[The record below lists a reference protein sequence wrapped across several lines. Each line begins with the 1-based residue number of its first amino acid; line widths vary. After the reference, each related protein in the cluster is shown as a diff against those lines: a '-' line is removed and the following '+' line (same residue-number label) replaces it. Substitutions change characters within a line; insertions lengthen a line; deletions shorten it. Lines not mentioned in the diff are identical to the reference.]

1 MDSRKKLLISALVVL
16 GVLLA
21 ASASLFF
28 YQRAYAERIYPN
40 VFFGEINLSG
50 KTRKQA
56 EVILKS
62 NFSKI
67 TNQEIKFVANTKEI
81 KATYLDTGLSLDFI
95 EIARQGY
102 QVGREGNFVR
112 NLFRSVKVV
121 YSPYKISGV
130 PYVDD
135 VKFQKF
141 VEVSINQLNSD
152 PVDASIKVEN
162 GEIKLVESANGQ
174 KVKIDTLKDVLITNA
189 LAQAPDIVLETV
201 PASPTIS
208 TLDYSAAKSSAEAYL
223 AKTIT
228 FTYNDLSYSP
238 TKTQIGHW
246 LEFYSDNGAYKVR
259 LNESNVKAYLINI
272 AGNFEVKKVD
282 KQVDALSG
290 GVIREGKAGITLNKD
305 QAVTDLK
312 NQLINNKAIVAMAV
326 TTQDPAEVK
335 IYPAEGIIPGKFE
348 GKYVDVNLSTQKLCQ
363 IETNTVVSCHTIS
376 SGKASMPTPEGT
388 FHIGSKDPKRW
399 SNTYGLWMPFWQE
412 FKDGVYG
419 LHELP
424 EWPNGYKEGQDH
436 LGIPVSHG
444 CVRLGIGEAEQVF
457 NWTEIGTPVYIHR

>member
-1 MDSRKKLLISALVVL
+1 MHSRKKLLILALIVL
-16 GVLLA
+16 GILSA
-21 ASASLFF
+21 ASVSLFF

-40 VFFGEINLSG
+40 VFFGEIDLSG

-67 TNQEIKFVANTKEI
+67 ANQEIKFIANSKEV
-81 KATYLDTGLSLDFI
+81 KATYLDTGLSLDFV

-121 YSPYKISGV
+121 YSPFKISGV

-135 VKFQKF
+135 AKYQKF
-141 VEVSINQLNSD
+141 VEISINQLNSD
-152 PVDASIKVEN
+152 PVDASIKIEN
-162 GEIKLVESANGQ
+162 GETKLVESATGQ
-174 KVKIDTLKDVLITNA
+174 RVKADSLKETIVTSA
-189 LAQAPDIVLETV
+189 LAQAHDISLETIS
-201 PASPTIS
+201 ANPTIS
-208 TLDYSAAKSSAEAYL
+208 TLDYSAAKASADSYL
-223 AKTIT
+223 AKSIT
-228 FTYNDLSYSP
+228 FAYNDLTYSP

-246 LEFYSDNGAYKVR
+246 LEFYSEEGVYKVR
-259 LNESNVKAYLINI
+259 FNNSNVKAYLINI
-272 AGNFEVKKVD
+272 ASNFEVKKVD
-282 KQVDALSG
+282 KQVDAVSG
-290 GVIREGKAGITLNKD
+290 SVIREGKTGVVLNKD
-305 QAVTDLK
+305 QAVTDLI
-312 NQLINNKAIVAMAV
+312 NQISNNKVTVAMAV
-326 TTQDPAEVK
+326 TTQDPAETK
-335 IYPAEGIIPGKFE
+335 IYPADGVVPGKFE
-348 GKYVDVNLSTQKLCQ
+348 GKYVDVNLTTQKLCQ
-363 IETNTVVSCHTIS
+363 VETNTVVACHTIS

-388 FHIGSKDPKRW
+388 FHIGGKDPKRW

-444 CVRLGIGEAEQVF
+444 CVRLGIGEAEQVY
-457 NWTEIGTPVYIHR
+457 NWTEIGTAVYIHR